1 MEFDKNRLSIEA
13 INHHILD
20 HLILLVESGPYSD
33 TELSRASQPEEYIA
47 IHNNLTKLFQDIL
60 EERSQLLDYAPTS
73 LRQGGFY
80 YRKISALIGSNAFS
94 ITFPAEGCI
103 HMESQQKRIRYE
115 NGTLKMFQ
123 RFDME

>member
-33 TELSRASQPEEYIA
+33 TGLTDASKREEYIA
-47 IHNNLTKLFQDIL
+47 IHNSLSKLFQEIL
-60 EERSQLLDYAPTS
+60 EERSQLRNYATTS
-73 LRQGGFY
+73 LRRGGFY
-80 YRKISALIGSNAFS
+80 YRKISTLIGANAFS
-94 ITFPAEGCI
+94 IAFPAEGCI
-103 HMESQQKRIRYE
+103 HLESQQKRIRYE